1 MEEALLAERLVALE
15 NGTLVFDDSPGRFL
29 QEKELVEQLGLE
41 VPAIADLGEMLA
53 RRGLVEPGEV
63 ITLEQLLELLTV
75 PGPKQDNEKE

>member
-1 MEEALLAERLVALE
+1 
-15 NGTLVFDDSPGRFL
+15 VFDDSPGRFL